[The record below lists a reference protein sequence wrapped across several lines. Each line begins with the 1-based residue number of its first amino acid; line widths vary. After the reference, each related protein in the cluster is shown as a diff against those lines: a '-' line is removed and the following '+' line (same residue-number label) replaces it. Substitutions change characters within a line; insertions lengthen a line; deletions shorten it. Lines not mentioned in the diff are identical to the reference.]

1 MERWRVYI
9 VQNTTMMLSRK
20 ARHDRAFTL
29 IEVLVAAAILVL
41 VAATAVNLMVSG
53 KMAAKAAWEDTV
65 AVNAAQA
72 VMEELLAGSL
82 AGGERQDEPRPFP
95 GASGYTYTYSVDTY
109 QPDDRLVQVRVTVH
123 FQHQGRERQLELV
136 TLKRRG

>member
-1 MERWRVYI
+1 MRASVYRLKI
-9 VQNTTMMLSRK
+9 LSS
-20 ARHDRAFTL
+20 RHDRAFTL

-65 AVNAAQA
+65 AVNIAQA
-72 VMEELLAGSL
+72 VMEELLAKRNL
-82 AGGERQDEPRPFP
+82 PVEEQYGEFKDE
-95 GASGYTYTYSVDTY
+95 SGKKIRYKCSISSVSE
-109 QPDDRLVQVRVTVH
+109 QLVQVRVTVYY
-123 FQHQGRERQLELV
+123 QYQGRERQLELV